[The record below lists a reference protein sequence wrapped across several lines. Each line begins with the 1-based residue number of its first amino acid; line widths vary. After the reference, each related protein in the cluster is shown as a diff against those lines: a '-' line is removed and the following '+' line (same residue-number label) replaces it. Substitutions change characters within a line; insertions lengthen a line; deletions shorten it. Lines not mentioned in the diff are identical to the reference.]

1 MKKQFEE
8 KKLRISVSIAY
19 DPDDS
24 FGSNEDFIKLI
35 FGVDQILQ
43 TYKLIIYKNIDVELE
58 DIKYE

>member
-19 DPDDS
+19 DPDRCDILFS
-24 FGSNEDFIKLI
+24 EIEEDISELF
-35 FGVDQILQ
+35 DAYRIL
-43 TYKLIIYKNIDVELE
+43 YKNIDVELE